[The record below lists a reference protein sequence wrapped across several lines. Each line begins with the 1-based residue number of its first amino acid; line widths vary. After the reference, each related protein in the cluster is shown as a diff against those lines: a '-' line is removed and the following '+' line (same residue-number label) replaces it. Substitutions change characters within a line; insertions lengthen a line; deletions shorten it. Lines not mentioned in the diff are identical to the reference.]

1 MTKEELK
8 VKLEALQKLLDDKKN
23 EQANI
28 NASYA
33 SQIRDLEKQ
42 IEDYNKPELTTHQL
56 SVIED
61 LISNT
66 IGDFNFD
73 NQDLYEIEY
82 GLDYDAR
89 VFADNINFR
98 DTYELTEVIVQAV
111 TKFFKE
117 VPNPD
122 DTDTSSGA
130 FVIGAETN

>member
-1 MTKEELK
+1 MTKVELQ
-8 VKLEALQKLLDDKKN
+8 VKLEALQKLLEEKAN
-23 EQANI
+23 EQTTYQNQI
-28 NASYA
+28 N
-33 SQIRDLEKQ
+33 DLEKQ
-42 IEDYNKPELTTHQL
+42 LEDYNKPELTTNQL
-56 SVIED
+56 SAIED
-61 LISNT
+61 LISNA

-73 NQDLYEIEY
+73 DQDLYEIEY

-98 DTYELTEVIVQAV
+98 DTYELTEAIVQAV

-130 FVIGAETN
+130 LLNS

>member
-1 MTKEELK
+1 MTKVELE
-8 VKLEALQKLLDDKKN
+8 VKLEALQKLLEEKAN
-23 EQANI
+23 EQTTYQNQI
-28 NASYA
+28 N
-33 SQIRDLEKQ
+33 DLQKQ
-42 IEDYNKPELTTHQL
+42 LEDYNKPELTTNQL
-56 SVIED
+56 SAIED
-61 LISNT
+61 LISNA

-73 NQDLYEIEY
+73 DQDLYEIEY

-98 DTYELTEVIVQAV
+98 DTYELTEAIVQAV

-122 DTDTSSGA
+122 ETDTSSGA

>member
-1 MTKEELK
+1 MTKEELETNLAALK
-8 VKLEALQKLLDDKKN
+8 LLKNEANDKLESFKQQVEDT
-23 EQANI
+23 
-28 NASYA
+28 
-33 SQIRDLEKQ
+33 EKQ
-42 IEDYNKPELTTHQL
+42 LEDYNKPELTTNQL
-56 SVIED
+56 GAIED
-61 LISNT
+61 LISNA

-82 GLDYDAR
+82 GLDYDAK

-98 DTYELTEVIVQAV
+98 DTYELTEAIVQAV

-130 FVIGAETN
+130 LLNS

>member
-1 MTKEELK
+1 MTKEELE

-23 EQANI
+23 EQA
-28 NASYA
+28 SYQN
-33 SQIRDLEKQ
+33 QIRDLEKQ
-42 IEDYNKPELTTHQL
+42 LEDYNKPELTTFQL
-56 SVIED
+56 RAIED
-61 LISNT
+61 LISNA

-73 NQDLYEIEY
+73 DQDLYEIEY
-82 GLDYDAR
+82 GLDYDAK

-98 DTYELTEVIVQAV
+98 DTYELTEAIVQAV

-122 DTDTSSGA
+122 ETDTSSGA

>member
-8 VKLEALQKLLDDKKN
+8 VKLEALQKLLDEKAN
-23 EQANI
+23 EQA
-28 NASYA
+28 SYQN
-33 SQIRDLEKQ
+33 QIKDLEKQ
-42 IEDYNKPELTTHQL
+42 LEDYNKPELTTNQL
-56 SVIED
+56 GAIED
-61 LISNT
+61 LISNA

-98 DTYELTEVIVQAV
+98 DTYELTEVIVKAV

-130 FVIGAETN
+130 LLN

>member
-23 EQANI
+23 EQA
-28 NASYA
+28 SYQ

-42 IEDYNKPELTTHQL
+42 LEDYNKPELTTNQL
-56 SVIED
+56 GAIED
-61 LISNT
+61 LISNA

-130 FVIGAETN
+130 FIINNPS

>member
-1 MTKEELK
+1 MTKVELE
-8 VKLEALQKLLDDKKN
+8 VKLEALQKLLEEKAN
-23 EQANI
+23 EQTTYQN
-28 NASYA
+28 
-33 SQIRDLEKQ
+33 QIKDLEKQ
-42 IEDYNKPELTTHQL
+42 LEDYNKPELTTNQL
-56 SVIED
+56 CAIED
-61 LISNT
+61 LISNA

-82 GLDYDAR
+82 GLDYDAK

-98 DTYELTEVIVQAV
+98 DTYELTEAIVQAV

-130 FVIGAETN
+130 LLNS

>member
-1 MTKEELK
+1 MTKEELE
-8 VKLEALQKLLDDKKN
+8 VKLEDLQKIIDVR
-23 EQANI
+23 ANDLG
-28 NASYA
+28 SYE
-33 SQIRDLEKQ
+33 SQVKDLQKQ
-42 IEDYNKPELTTHQL
+42 LEDYNKPELTTHQL
-56 SVIED
+56 GIVED
-61 LISNT
+61 LITNA

-98 DTYELTEVIVQAV
+98 DTYELTEAIVKAV

>member
-1 MTKEELK
+1 MTKEELE
-8 VKLEALQKLLDDKKN
+8 VKLEDLQKIIDVR
-23 EQANI
+23 ANDL
-28 NASYA
+28 ASYE
-33 SQIRDLEKQ
+33 SQVKDLQKQ
-42 IEDYNKPELTTHQL
+42 LEDYNKPELTTHQL
-56 SVIED
+56 GIVED
-61 LISNT
+61 LITNA

-98 DTYELTEVIVQAV
+98 DTYELTEAIVKAV

-130 FVIGAETN
+130 FVIGAEAN

>member
-23 EQANI
+23 EQA
-28 NASYA
+28 SYQ

-42 IEDYNKPELTTHQL
+42 LEDYNKPELTTNQL
-56 SVIED
+56 GAIED
-61 LISNT
+61 LISNA

-73 NQDLYEIEY
+73 NQDLYDIEY

-98 DTYELTEVIVQAV
+98 DTYELTEAIVQAV

-117 VPNPD
+117 APNPD

-130 FVIGAETN
+130 LLNS

>member
-1 MTKEELK
+1 MTKVELQ
-8 VKLEALQKLLDDKKN
+8 VKLEALQKLLEEKAN
-23 EQANI
+23 EQTTYQNQI
-28 NASYA
+28 N
-33 SQIRDLEKQ
+33 DLEKQ
-42 IEDYNKPELTTHQL
+42 LEDYNKPELTTNQL
-56 SVIED
+56 GAIED
-61 LISNT
+61 LISNA

-98 DTYELTEVIVQAV
+98 DTYELTEAIVQAV

-122 DTDTSSGA
+122 ETDTSSGA

>member
-1 MTKEELK
+1 MTKVELE
-8 VKLEALQKLLDDKKN
+8 VKLEALQKLLEEKAN
-23 EQANI
+23 EQTTYQNQI
-28 NASYA
+28 N
-33 SQIRDLEKQ
+33 DLQKQ
-42 IEDYNKPELTTHQL
+42 LEDYNKPELTTNQL
-56 SVIED
+56 SAIED
-61 LISNT
+61 LISNA

-73 NQDLYEIEY
+73 VQDLYEIEY

-98 DTYELTEVIVQAV
+98 DTYELTEAIVQAV

-130 FVIGAETN
+130 LLNS

>member
-1 MTKEELK
+1 MTKVELQ
-8 VKLEALQKLLDDKKN
+8 VKLEALQKLLEEKAN
-23 EQANI
+23 EQTTYQNQI
-28 NASYA
+28 N
-33 SQIRDLEKQ
+33 DLEKQ
-42 IEDYNKPELTTHQL
+42 LEDYNKPELTTNQL
-56 SVIED
+56 SAIED
-61 LISNT
+61 LISNA

-98 DTYELTEVIVQAV
+98 DTYELTEAIVQAV

>member
-23 EQANI
+23 EQA
-28 NASYA
+28 SYQN
-33 SQIRDLEKQ
+33 QIRDLEKQ
-42 IEDYNKPELTTHQL
+42 LEDYNKPELTTFQL
-56 SVIED
+56 RAIED
-61 LISNT
+61 LISNA

-73 NQDLYEIEY
+73 DQDLYEIEY

-98 DTYELTEVIVQAV
+98 DTYELTEAIVQAV

-122 DTDTSSGA
+122 ETDTSSGA

>member
-1 MTKEELK
+1 MTKVELE
-8 VKLEALQKLLDDKKN
+8 VKLEALQKLLEEKAN
-23 EQANI
+23 EQTTYQNQI
-28 NASYA
+28 N
-33 SQIRDLEKQ
+33 DLEKQ
-42 IEDYNKPELTTHQL
+42 LEDYNKPELTTNQL
-56 SVIED
+56 GAIED
-61 LISNT
+61 LISNA

-73 NQDLYEIEY
+73 DQDLYEIEY

-98 DTYELTEVIVQAV
+98 DTYELTEAIVQAV

-130 FVIGAETN
+130 LLNS

>member
-1 MTKEELK
+1 MNEIDLKLKIEGLEKVIQEKKADANKYQEELFQ
-8 VKLEALQKLLDDKKN
+8 AQKEL
-23 EQANI
+23 A
-28 NASYA
+28 
-33 SQIRDLEKQ
+33 
-42 IEDYNKPELTTHQL
+42 DYNKPELTSHQL
-56 SVIED
+56 GLIED
-61 LISNT
+61 LISNV
-66 IGDFNFD
+66 IGDFDFN

-98 DTYELTEVIVQAV
+98 DTYELTEAIVQEV

-130 FVIGAETN
+130 LLNS

>member
-1 MTKEELK
+1 MTKEELEE
-8 VKLEALQKLLDDKKN
+8 KLEDLQKIIDVRANDLD
-23 EQANI
+23 
-28 NASYA
+28 SYK
-33 SQIRDLEKQ
+33 SEMKDLQKQ
-42 IEDYNKPELTTHQL
+42 LEDYNKPELTTNQL
-56 SVIED
+56 GIVED
-61 LISNT
+61 IISNA
-66 IGDFNFD
+66 IGDFDFN

-82 GLDYDAR
+82 GLDYDAK

-117 VPNPD
+117 VPDFD

>member
-1 MTKEELK
+1 MTKEELE

-23 EQANI
+23 EQA
-28 NASYA
+28 SYQN
-33 SQIRDLEKQ
+33 QIRDLEKQ
-42 IEDYNKPELTTHQL
+42 LEDYNKPELTTFQL
-56 SVIED
+56 GAIED
-61 LISNT
+61 LISNA

-73 NQDLYEIEY
+73 DQDLYEIEY
-82 GLDYDAR
+82 GLDYDAK

-98 DTYELTEVIVQAV
+98 DTYELTEAIVQAV

-122 DTDTSSGA
+122 ETDTSSGA

>member
-1 MTKEELK
+1 MTKEELE

-23 EQANI
+23 EQA
-28 NASYA
+28 SYQ

-42 IEDYNKPELTTHQL
+42 LEDYNKPELTTFQL
-56 SVIED
+56 RAIED
-61 LISNT
+61 LISNA

-73 NQDLYEIEY
+73 DQDLYEIEY
-82 GLDYDAR
+82 GLDYDAK

-98 DTYELTEVIVQAV
+98 DTYELTEAIVQAV

-130 FVIGAETN
+130 LLNS

>member
-23 EQANI
+23 EQA
-28 NASYA
+28 SYQN
-33 SQIRDLEKQ
+33 QIRDLEKQ
-42 IEDYNKPELTTHQL
+42 LEDYNKPELTTFQL
-56 SVIED
+56 RAIED
-61 LISNT
+61 LISNA

-73 NQDLYEIEY
+73 DQDLYEIEY
-82 GLDYDAR
+82 GLDYDAK

-98 DTYELTEVIVQAV
+98 DTYELTEAIVQAV

-122 DTDTSSGA
+122 ETDTSSGA

>member
-23 EQANI
+23 EQA
-28 NASYA
+28 SYQN
-33 SQIRDLEKQ
+33 QIRDLEKQ
-42 IEDYNKPELTTHQL
+42 LEDYNKPELTTFQL
-56 SVIED
+56 RAIED
-61 LISNT
+61 LISNA

-73 NQDLYEIEY
+73 DQDLYEIEY
-82 GLDYDAR
+82 GLDYDAK

-98 DTYELTEVIVQAV
+98 DTYELTEAIVQAV

-117 VPNPD
+117 VPNLD

-130 FVIGAETN
+130 LLNS

>member
-23 EQANI
+23 EQA
-28 NASYA
+28 SYQ

-42 IEDYNKPELTTHQL
+42 LEDYNKPELTTFQL
-56 SVIED
+56 RAIED
-61 LISNT
+61 LISNA

-73 NQDLYEIEY
+73 DQDLYEIEY
-82 GLDYDAR
+82 GLDYDAK

-98 DTYELTEVIVQAV
+98 DTYELTEAIVQAV

-122 DTDTSSGA
+122 ETDTSSGA

>member
-8 VKLEALQKLLDDKKN
+8 VKLETLQKLLDDKAN
-23 EQANI
+23 EQA
-28 NASYA
+28 SYQ

-42 IEDYNKPELTTHQL
+42 LEDYNKPELTTNQL
-56 SVIED
+56 GAIED
-61 LISNT
+61 LISNA

-82 GLDYDAR
+82 GLDYDAK

-98 DTYELTEVIVQAV
+98 DTYELTEAIVQEV

-130 FVIGAETN
+130 LLNS

>member
-1 MTKEELK
+1 MTKKELEE
-8 VKLEALQKLLDDKKN
+8 KLEDLQKIIDVR
-23 EQANI
+23 AN
-28 NASYA
+28 
-33 SQIRDLEKQ
+33 DLESYKSEVKDLQKQ
-42 IEDYNKPELTTHQL
+42 LEDYNKPELTSHQL
-56 SVIED
+56 QVIED
-61 LISNT
+61 LISNA

-73 NQDLYEIEY
+73 DQDLYEIEY
-82 GLDYDAR
+82 GLDYDAK

-130 FVIGAETN
+130 LLNS

>member
-23 EQANI
+23 EQA
-28 NASYA
+28 SYQ

-42 IEDYNKPELTTHQL
+42 LEDYNKPELTTFQL
-56 SVIED
+56 RAIED
-61 LISNT
+61 LISNA

-73 NQDLYEIEY
+73 DQDLYEIEY

-98 DTYELTEVIVQAV
+98 DTYELTEAIVQAV

-117 VPNPD
+117 VPNLD

>member
-1 MTKEELK
+1 MTKVELE
-8 VKLEALQKLLDDKKN
+8 VKLEALQKLLEEKAN
-23 EQANI
+23 EQTTYQNQI
-28 NASYA
+28 N
-33 SQIRDLEKQ
+33 DLQKQ
-42 IEDYNKPELTTHQL
+42 LEDYNKPELTTNQL
-56 SVIED
+56 GAIED
-61 LISNT
+61 LISNA
-66 IGDFNFD
+66 IGSFNFD

-98 DTYELTEVIVQAV
+98 DTYELTEAIVQAV

-122 DTDTSSGA
+122 ETDTSSGA